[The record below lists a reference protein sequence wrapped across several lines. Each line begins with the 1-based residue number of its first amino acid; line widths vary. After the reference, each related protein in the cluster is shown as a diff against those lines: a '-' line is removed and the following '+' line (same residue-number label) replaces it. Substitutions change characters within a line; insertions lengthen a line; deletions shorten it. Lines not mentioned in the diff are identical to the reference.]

1 MDAGTKTTRQKQPAK
16 NNEEKEVMT
25 REKFSRNK
33 GKSPKFK
40 ESHDED
46 YDWEDQK
53 EDQKRRKKLNKQS
66 KRPAETR
73 EKW

>member
-1 MDAGTKTTRQKQPAK
+1 
-16 NNEEKEVMT
+16 MT

-40 ESHDED
+40 KHYDED

-53 EDQKRRKKLNKQS
+53 EDQKRRKKMTKHP
-66 KRPAETR
+66 KRPVDTR
-73 EKW
+73 DKW